1 MAQYST
7 LAYVLHR
14 YNLGEADR
22 ILVLLTENYGLKRVV
37 AKGLRRPKSKLAG
50 HLEPFVQTTLQ
61 LVNGRN
67 LDVVTSA
74 QAQSFSSIT
83 ASDLQVMKIAHSLS
97 ELFIKLAS
105 EEVEDS
111 AIFWLYH
118 HSIEQLQK
126 GIAGEL
132 VYLAAILQLLDT
144 LGHRPKLDTKPSS
157 KYYLSFVDGVI
168 YQSPPPHTNN
178 PIREN
183 QVKLWRVLLS
193 IELDQ
198 LSRIR
203 YGDESL
209 IDSINLVEQFAIW
222 QFGIKLR
229 ARTIIG

>member
-22 ILVLLTENYGLKRVV
+22 ILVLLTEGYGLKRVV

-50 HLEPFVQTTLQ
+50 HLEPFVQTSLQ
-61 LVNGRN
+61 LVSGRN
-67 LDVVTSA
+67 LDVVTGA
-74 QAQSFSSIT
+74 QAQGFISIAT
-83 ASDLQVMKIAHSLS
+83 NDLQLIRIAHSLS
-97 ELFIKLAS
+97 ELFIKLTS
-105 EEVEDS
+105 EEVEDP

-118 HSIEQLQK
+118 TSIEQLQN

-132 VYLAAILQLLDT
+132 VYLATTLQLLDA
-144 LGHRPKLDTKPSS
+144 LGHRPKLDTRPSS
-157 KYYLSFVDGVI
+157 KYYFSFVDGVI
-168 YQSPPPHTNN
+168 YQSLPPHANSQ
-178 PIREN
+178 ISES
-183 QVKLWRVLLS
+183 QVKLWRLLLS

-198 LSRIR
+198 LSRVR

-209 IDSINLVEQFAIW
+209 SDSIDLVEQFAIW

-229 ARTIIG
+229 ARAVIG